1 MEIKTCSTCQIQK
14 PLSEFGNNKS
24 KKDGKQ
30 CYCKDCGRVN
40 DRKHYANNSSR
51 KEKITVAR
59 QNAKLRNKEFVIN
72 YLLTHPCVDCG
83 ETDPFFLEFDHKESK
98 LLEVGSMVT
107 WAWSIEKIIQE
118 INKCE
123 VRCVKCHK
131 IQTAKRAGWYQDYL
145 SLVAKVQ
152 NEKEN

>member
-1 MEIKTCSTCQIQK
+1 MEIKTCSTCQKQK
-14 PLSEFGNNKS
+14 PFSEFGNNKS

-30 CYCKDCGRVN
+30 YYCKDCGKLS
-40 DRKHYANNSSR
+40 DRKHYANNASR
-51 KEKITVAR
+51 KDKICLVR
-59 QNAKLRNKEFVIN
+59 KNAKVRNKEFVIK
-72 YLLTHPCVDCG
+72 YLLAHPCVDCG
-83 ETDPFFLEFDHKESK
+83 ESDPFFLEFDHTENK

-131 IQTAKRAGWYQDYL
+131 IQTAKRAGWYQDHL
-145 SLVAKVQ
+145 SLVAKIQ